1 MRRAAMR
8 RWRALI
14 CCAVCMVLT
23 AGIAGFA
30 WRLSLREV
38 PKEETSAPAPVV
50 SMPVKEEEALRVDPV
65 PVDGLDPELPIV
77 ALTVDDSVTALTEEY
92 CTVLREN
99 GCRATFFTVGYLAE
113 EQGKLLRELIDC
125 GMEIGNHSYSH
136 QQLVG
141 LSREK
146 IWVQITEND
155 RLLEELTGVAPELVR
170 PPYGRVDG
178 DVLGAAGHPVVLWSL
193 DSQDARAESVQEIVD
208 RLLLAK
214 DGDIVRVHDGM
225 TVTLEAL
232 RQGLPLLRDA
242 GMQVTTVSDLFAVR
256 GYGMENGKRYSR
268 LPE

>member
-1 MRRAAMR
+1 M
-8 RWRALI
+8 
-14 CCAVCMVLT
+14 
-23 AGIAGFA
+23 
-30 WRLSLREV
+30 
-38 PKEETSAPAPVV
+38 
-50 SMPVKEEEALRVDPV
+50 
-65 PVDGLDPELPIV
+65 
-77 ALTVDDSVTALTEEY
+77 
-92 CTVLREN
+92 
-99 GCRATFFTVGYLAE
+99 
-113 EQGKLLRELIDC
+113 
-125 GMEIGNHSYSH
+125 
-136 QQLVG
+136 
-141 LSREK
+141 
-146 IWVQITEND
+146 
-155 RLLEELTGVAPELVR
+155 APELVR

-178 DVLGAAGHPVVLWSL
+178 DVLGAAEHPVVLWSL

>member
-38 PKEETSAPAPVV
+38 PKEETSAPVPVV

-99 GCRATFFTVGYLAE
+99 GCRATFFTVGYLVE
-113 EQGKLLRELIDC
+113 EQGELLRELIDC
-125 GMEIGNHSYSH
+125 GMEIGNH
-136 QQLVG
+136 
-141 LSREK
+141 K
-146 IWVQITEND
+146 
-155 RLLEELTGVAPELVR
+155 LTG
-170 PPYGRVDG
+170 
-178 DVLGAAGHPVVLWSL
+178 
-193 DSQDARAESVQEIVD
+193 
-208 RLLLAK
+208 
-214 DGDIVRVHDGM
+214 
-225 TVTLEAL
+225 
-232 RQGLPLLRDA
+232 
-242 GMQVTTVSDLFAVR
+242 
-256 GYGMENGKRYSR
+256 
-268 LPE
+268 